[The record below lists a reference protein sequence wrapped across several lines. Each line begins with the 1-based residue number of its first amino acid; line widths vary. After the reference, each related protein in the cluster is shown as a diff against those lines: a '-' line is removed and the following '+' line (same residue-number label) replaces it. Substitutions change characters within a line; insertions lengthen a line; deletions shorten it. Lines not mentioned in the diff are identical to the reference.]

1 MSVNPG
7 DPVAFKMFLEQRIE
21 QERSALE
28 APGQNAWQYD
38 GIRGRISALRD
49 IKKACFPEAQELVQ
63 FDDSPNY
70 HE

>member
-7 DPVAFKMFLEQRIE
+7 DPVSFKAYLDQKIE
-21 QERSALE
+21 HHRDLLE
-28 APGQNAWQYD
+28 APSASVTQD
-38 GIRGRISALRD
+38 ILRGRIAAYRE
-49 IKKACFPEAQELVQ
+49 IKKECFPEAQELVQ